1 MTGIPR
7 ICACNNVV
15 PHGELCACQRKQ
27 QQKRKAKH
35 DRRRPTAAQR
45 GYNHAWRKARAEFLA
60 MHPYCVM
67 PGCGKPASVVDHIQ
81 PHRGN
86 KELFWWRGNWQPL
99 CQPCHDSVKQKQ
111 ERNQ

>member
-7 ICACNNVV
+7 ICSCGNVV
-15 PHGELCACQRKQ
+15 PYGELCACQIKASRE
-27 QQKRKAKH
+27 RKAKH

-45 GYNHAWRKARAEFLA
+45 GYDHVWRKARKEYLA
-60 MHPYCVM
+60 LHPYCTM
-67 PGCGKPASVVDHIQ
+67 CGKPASVVDHIQ

-86 KELFWWRGNWQPL
+86 KDLFWWRGNWLSL
-99 CQPCHDSVKQKQ
+99 CQPCHDSTKQRQ